1 MLKCCEC
8 DCDIDIKD
16 IIYRCFDATVC
27 SKKCQNNRYLKMQR
41 KDVKMFNFDLW
52 DKTTNYL
59 INPKETSKEMQKI
72 PSFIPIY
79 VKSSSDLKKT
89 ISKYN
94 LVSVTNEKGNSHEY
108 YKNNIVL
115 DNRENKCK
123 PLNTLLYSGL
133 NKLYNIINNMI

>member
-8 DCDIDIKD
+8 ESDIDIKN

-27 SKKCQNNRYLKMQR
+27 SKKCQIERCLKIQK
-41 KDVKMFNFDLW
+41 KDVKMNNFNLW
-52 DKTTNYL
+52 DKTTSYL
-59 INPKETSKEMQKI
+59 INPKETIKEMQKI
-72 PSFIPIY
+72 PSFIPVY
-79 VKSSSDLKKT
+79 VKSSSHLKKT

-94 LVSVTNEKGNSHEY
+94 LDSVTNEKSNSHEY
-108 YKNNIVL
+108 YKNNILL

-123 PLNTLLYSGL
+123 PLNTLYSGV